1 MGSRLDGLSAT
12 MYFCPRSLSGNMLF
26 GLQKKI
32 NDEGCSYFKTFL
44 FVHLV
49 LIKSYAFVV
58 VVRRLIFKVL
68 EDRTEVLARETV
80 LQRCT

>member
-58 VVRRLIFKVL
+58 VV
-68 EDRTEVLARETV
+68 
-80 LQRCT
+80 